1 MENSQ
6 PIPRNSLVWLLA
18 SMFAGIAPHF
28 SRLPLWVIAV
38 CLLCGSWR
46 IMVYRSR
53 WKLPGR
59 WIKALLV
66 FSSFAAVL
74 GHYGTLFGPD
84 AGTAL
89 LILGFCFK
97 LLETHNRKD
106 AFTVVVLGFFVVATA
121 FFYTQSMLSAG
132 YLLLVCFMV
141 TAALIGLNQTPL
153 QTDPKRTAR
162 RAFKLLLQSIPL
174 MLVLFVFVPRVAPL
188 WSLDLSG
195 SRAKTG
201 LSDRITPGD
210 IAELSRSPELAFR
223 VEFEGSIPDT
233 SKLYWRGLVLDHYDG
248 ATWSRGVSNNEQSLM
263 DREPMVAGF
272 NGEGIPWQ
280 ASVRFQGDQY
290 RYRVIMEPTDKRWL
304 FALPAARSE
313 NRRVGFSRDFRLL
326 SDTPI
331 SQPFSYS
338 VSSDLRFS
346 LDTSLPRWLAQRNL
360 QLPETGNP
368 RSRQLAERL
377 LKQSKTAS
385 SYVTQVLTFF
395 SEKTFSYTLRPPR
408 LTGDRIDQFLFET
421 RQGFCSHYAGAFVYL
436 MRSAGIP
443 ARIVAGY
450 QGGEINPLGGH
461 LLVHQFD
468 AHAWAE
474 VWLPGQGWK
483 RADPTAVIAPS
494 RVEQGVEEALS
505 EEQSFLEDSVL
516 SPLRYRSINWLT
528 QFRFAWDYVNFA
540 WHRSVLGYDAKLQAD
555 FLSRLLGPV
564 DFKKLGLIMVLL
576 TTLVLLGLAG
586 LLFLNRRGHSRDPL
600 LQIYLKFCK
609 RMAAKGIRRMP
620 GESAGEYLQRLI
632 KKYPDKASEMEE
644 LTDLY
649 TQATYSSNYSSN
661 GEGSQQATLSRMKR
675 LLRTL

>member
-1 MENSQ
+1 METNP

-28 SRLPLWVIAV
+28 SRLPLWVITI
-38 CLLCGSWR
+38 CILCGGWR

-59 WIKALLV
+59 WIKTLLV

-121 FFYTQSMLSAG
+121 FFYTQSMASAG

-153 QTDPKRTAR
+153 QTDPRRTAR
-162 RAFKLLLQSIPL
+162 RALRLLVQSIPL
-174 MLVLFVFVPRVAPL
+174 MLVLFIFVPRVAPL

-223 VEFEGSIPDT
+223 VEFDGPIPDT

-248 ATWSRGVSNNEQSLM
+248 RSWSRGASRNEEQLM

-272 NGEGIPWQ
+272 GGKDLPWKN
-280 ASVRFQGDQY
+280 SIRYQGDQY

-313 NRRVGFSRDFRLL
+313 NLGVGFSRDFRLL
-326 SDTPI
+326 ASKPI
-331 SQPFSYS
+331 SQPFSYW
-338 VSSDLRFS
+338 VTSDLRFS
-346 LDTSLPRWLAQRNL
+346 IDESLPQWMAQRNL
-360 QLPETGNP
+360 QLPETGNL
-368 RSRQLAERL
+368 RTRQFAERL
-377 LKQSKTAS
+377 LSQSKSAS
-385 SYVTQVLTFF
+385 DYVSRVLKHF
-395 SEKTFSYTLRPPR
+395 SEQPFSYTLKPRR

-436 MRSAGIP
+436 MRSVGIP

-450 QGGEINPLGGH
+450 QGGELNPLGGH

-483 RADPTAVIAPS
+483 RVDPTAVIAPS

-505 EEQSFLEDSVL
+505 EEQSFLEDSMF
-516 SPLRYRSINWLT
+516 SPLRYRSIGWVT
-528 QFRFAWDYVNFA
+528 QFRFALDYVNFA

-555 FLSRLLGPV
+555 FLSELLGPV
-564 DFKKLGLIMVLL
+564 NFKKLGLIMVLL
-576 TTLVLLGLAG
+576 TMLLLMSLAG
-586 LLFLNRRGHSRDPL
+586 LLFFNRRGHSRDPL
-600 LQIYLKFCK
+600 LQVYLKFCN
-609 RMAAKGIRRMP
+609 RMAAKGLRREA

-632 KKYPDKASEMEE
+632 KKYPDKASKMEE
-644 LTDLY
+644 LTALY
-649 TQATYSSNYSSN
+649 IQGTYSTSSQ
-661 GEGSQQATLSRMKR
+661 EMQQGALSRMKR